1 MLRPILSLKRTEYNG
16 PTNSFGANW
25 PGGSILAARIAVMAF
40 PDTLKVMVRYPPTQV
55 PP

>member
-40 PDTLKVMVRYPPTQV
+40 RWCATRLRRSRRDSHV
-55 PP
+55 